1 MTRKALGRGLNALL
15 HTVENT
21 PAAAGQAEVA
31 IELIDANPFQPRR
44 TFSADK
50 LKELS
55 DSIRSSGVVQPVL
68 LRRSGE
74 RYQLIAGERRLR
86 AAKMAEL
93 TSIPA
98 VVREIGDRDALELAL
113 TENLLRDDLNQ
124 IEAAEGYALLQ
135 QKHGLSHEEIAERLG
150 LDRSTIT
157 NTLRL
162 LRLPPEVQQMI
173 AEEKISAGHARALL
187 GLESA
192 AAQIQLAELIVKQD
206 LSVRQVESLV
216 ALRSP
221 KNAKPSLK
229 KKSPR
234 WIPMFARRSVA
245 MERTLGTRVKVNG
258 DEKRGKIEIS
268 YFSAE
273 DLNRIYELIVES
285 RTKRGP
291 ERVTVSGG

>member
-21 PAAAGQAEVA
+21 SPAGLAEVA
-31 IELIDANPFQPRR
+31 VDLIDANPFQPRR

-55 DSIRSSGVVQPVL
+55 DSIRASGVVQPVL
-68 LRRSGE
+68 LRRSDD

-86 AAKMAEL
+86 AARLAGL
-93 TSIPA
+93 TAIPA

-113 TENLLRDDLNQ
+113 TENLLREDLNQ
-124 IEAAEGYALLQ
+124 IEAAQGYALLQ

-150 LDRSTIT
+150 LDRSTVT

-173 AEEKISAGHARALL
+173 AEGAISAGHARALL

-192 AAQIQLAELIVKQD
+192 AAQLQMANLIVKQG
-206 LSVRQVESLV
+206 LSVRQVENLV
-216 ALRSP
+216 ALRTSP
-221 KNAKPSLK
+221 APK
-229 KKSPR
+229 KEEAEEPR
-234 WIPMFARRSVA
+234 VDPNVRAAVLE
-245 MERTLGTRVKVNG
+245 MERTLGTRVKVHG

-273 DLNRIYELIVES
+273 DLNRIYELIVKS
-285 RTKRGP
+285 
-291 ERVTVSGG
+291 SG